1 MLILRIRKEYINLNI
16 KKTMSIFFKARG
28 SASFGLL
35 LIRLVIGFTFLIAG
49 MNKVLNLE
57 AFVNHVKS
65 FGVFSPNASFILGF
79 ILPFAEVLFGALYI
93 IGFFTPLT
101 SLVLSVMTISF
112 MTVGEELFYTSEP
125 FTLPLGMFYLIM
137 LSGTLTTLFSGAG
150 VVSFDALFDRKKKV
164 KEIPKQESAVKEIVK
179 PPEAIKDAEF
189 IETKDESAAE
199 EKKE

>member
-1 MLILRIRKEYINLNI
+1 
-16 KKTMSIFFKARG
+16 MSIFFKARG

-35 LIRLVIGFTFLIAG
+35 IIRLVIGFTFLIAG

-79 ILPFAEVLFGALYI
+79 ILPFAEVLFGALFI

-101 SLVLSVMTISF
+101 SLALSVMTISF
-112 MTVGEELFYTSEP
+112 MTVGEELFSSPEP
-125 FTLPLGMFYLIM
+125 FTLPLGLFYLIM
-137 LSGTLTTLFSGAG
+137 LSGTLATLFSGAG
-150 VVSFDALFDRKKKV
+150 IVSFDALFGRKKKP
-164 KEIPKQESAVKEIVK
+164 KELPKQETVIKETIK
-179 PPEAIKDAEF
+179 PPETIKDAEF
-189 IETKDESAAE
+189 IETKDESKTE